1 MHHHRRFFLPLFLL
15 GLGLLAVVPLR
26 EQLTAQAIAVRSPG
40 GTAAAAAFLVLLY
53 GLKSLSVAFPMSAL
67 TAAGGLLFP
76 FPTALAVNLVGV
88 AAAQTLPWL
97 VGRRSQGDLRQ
108 AAGALA
114 LSRPGGQRRL
124 EAHFPAAAGRRQSG
138 DVVSWY
144 LGAAGVPWG
153 RYLSAGLAGSL
164 PRVAAA
170 HAAGHLFVGPRLLPV
185 LSLPGAGRRDERA
198 GRGAVADL
206 ALIRAAGCQRRSGT
220 GRAGPLCSC
229 AP

>member
-108 AAGALA
+108 AAARWPFLA
-114 LSRPGGQRRL
+114 RRT
-124 EAHFPAAAGRRQSG
+124 AAAGGPFSCCGWQ
-138 DVVSWY
+138 
-144 LGAAGVPWG
+144 APVP
-153 RYLSAGLAGSL
+153 
-164 PRVAAA
+164 
-170 HAAGHLFVGPRLLPV
+170 
-185 LSLPGAGRRDERA
+185 
-198 GRGAVADL
+198 
-206 ALIRAAGCQRRSGT
+206 GT
-220 GRAGPLCSC
+220 W
-229 AP
+229 